1 MQDIT
6 IKDLDAKMDTILSH
20 FSGRNDE
27 LINILQEVQE
37 QFRYLPEDAMK
48 RVAKFLDMHVSNV
61 YSVANFYALFRF
73 TPSGKKII
81 RVCRGTAC
89 HVRGGSNI
97 LDQLQKRLGIKPGET
112 TKDMEYTLET
122 VACIGA
128 CALAPNIS
136 VDKTTYGLVNADKLQ
151 EVFGDYKKPE

>member
-1 MQDIT
+1 MEVDFERT
-6 IKDLDAKMDTILSH
+6 MDNILSH
-20 FSGRNDE
+20 YEGDRDE

-37 QFRYLPEDAMK
+37 HFRYLPEDALR
-48 RVAKFLDMHVSNV
+48 RVAEFLNITVNEV
-61 YSVANFYALFRF
+61 YAVATFYALFRLK
-73 TPSGKKII
+73 PCGKKII

-89 HVRGGSNI
+89 HVRGGSDI
-97 LDQLQKRLGIKPGET
+97 LHAVQKRLGIKPGET

-136 VDKTTYGLVNADKLQ
+136 IDKETHGLVNNRKLE
-151 EVFGDYKKPE
+151 EVFGDWKRT